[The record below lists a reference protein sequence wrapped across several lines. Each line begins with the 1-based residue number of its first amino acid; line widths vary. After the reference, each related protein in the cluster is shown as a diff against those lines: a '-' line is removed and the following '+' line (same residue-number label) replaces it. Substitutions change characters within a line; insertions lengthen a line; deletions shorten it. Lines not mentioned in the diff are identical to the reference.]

1 MTKKANE
8 DIRKAASEAGVKL
21 WMVAE
26 AIGMNDSCFS
36 RLLRRE
42 LPDERKQTIFQAI
55 EQVAKEAV

>member
-42 LPDERKQTIFQAI
+42 LPDERKQNIFQAI

>member
-1 MTKKANE
+1 MIKKANE

-36 RLLRRE
+36 RLLRKE
-42 LPDERKQTIFQAI
+42 LPDDRKSTIFQAI
-55 EQVAKEAV
+55 NKLAKEAV